1 MPINESNR
9 PQRVSAKDQEQ
20 YMPQNHFAVD
30 YNTETIMDINKPPQ
44 KRYVHQDFPR
54 FVYNH
59 DSGQVL
65 RVDDDRQLK
74 AAQKKGFDLKPD
86 TRRDYSTIGNVVLD
100 QRTNEFSAGIAPMR
114 AAASARQELQTAA
127 QLVEE

>member
-1 MPINESNR
+1 
-9 PQRVSAKDQEQ
+9 
-20 YMPQNHFAVD
+20 MPQNHFAVD

-44 KRYVHQDFPR
+44 RRYVHQDFPR

-74 AAQKKGFDLKPD
+74 AAQKKGFDVKPD

-114 AAASARQELQTAA
+114 AAASARQELTTAA